1 MTLVVATGTFSV
13 LHPGHITYLEEAGKL
28 GDRLIVIVAR
38 DEFVRKRK
46 NSCPIPEQQRL
57 GVVKALKPVDEAI
70 LGDTED
76 IFKPIEELKPDI
88 IALGR
93 DQDFREGE
101 LEAEL
106 RKRGL
111 KAKVVRVQGYWESEL
126 DGSNKIMARIRED
139 ASQG

>member
-13 LHPGHITYLEEAGKL
+13 LHPGHITYLEEARKL

-57 GVVKALKPVDEAI
+57 AVVGALKPVDEAI
-70 LGDTED
+70 LGDKED

-93 DQDFREGE
+93 DQDFREEE

-126 DGSNKIMARIRED
+126 DSSKKIIARIREN
-139 ASQG
+139 SP

>member
-13 LHPGHITYLEEAGKL
+13 LHPGHITYLEEARKL

-57 GVVKALKPVDEAI
+57 AVVKALKPVDEAI

-88 IALGR
+88 IALGK
-93 DQDFREGE
+93 DQDFKEGE

-106 RKRGL
+106 SRRGL

-126 DGSNKIMARIRED
+126 DSSKKIIARISED

>member
-13 LHPGHITYLEEAGKL
+13 LHPGHITYLEEARKL
-28 GDRLIVIVAR
+28 GNKLIVIVAR

-57 GVVKALKPVDEAI
+57 AVVKALKPVDEAI
-70 LGDTED
+70 MGDTED

-93 DQDFREGE
+93 DQDFREEE

-111 KAKVVRVQGYWESEL
+111 EAKVIRVQGYWESEL
-126 DGSNKIMARIRED
+126 DSSNKIIARIRED

>member
-13 LHPGHITYLEEAGKL
+13 LHPGHITYLEEARTR

-57 GVVKALKPVDEAI
+57 AVVRALKPVDEAI

-93 DQDFREGE
+93 DQDFKEEE

-106 RKRGL
+106 SRRGL
-111 KAKVVRVQGYWESEL
+111 KAKVIRVQGYWESEL
-126 DGSNKIMARIRED
+126 DSSKKIIARIRED

>member
-13 LHPGHITYLEEAGKL
+13 LHPGHITYLEEARKL

-57 GVVKALKPVDEAI
+57 AVVKALKPVDEAI

-88 IALGR
+88 IALGK
-93 DQDFREGE
+93 DQDFKEGE

-106 RKRGL
+106 SRRGL
-111 KAKVVRVQGYWESEL
+111 KAKVVRVQGYWESGL
-126 DGSNKIMARIRED
+126 DSSNKIMARIREN
-139 ASQG
+139 SP

>member
-13 LHPGHITYLEEAGKL
+13 LHPGHITYLEEARKL
-28 GDRLIVIVAR
+28 GDGLLVIVAR

-57 GVVKALKPVDEAI
+57 AVVRALKPVDEAI
-70 LGDTED
+70 LGDKED

-93 DQDFREGE
+93 DQDFKEGE

-106 RKRGL
+106 SRRGL

-126 DGSNKIMARIRED
+126 DSSKKIIARISED

>member
-57 GVVKALKPVDEAI
+57 AVVRALKPVDEAI

-93 DQDFREGE
+93 DQDFKEEE

-106 RKRGL
+106 SRRGL
-111 KAKVVRVQGYWESEL
+111 KAKVIRVQGYWESEL
-126 DGSNKIMARIRED
+126 DSSKKIIARIRED

>member
-13 LHPGHITYLEEAGKL
+13 LHPGHITYLGEARKL

-46 NSCPIPEQQRL
+46 SSCPIPEQQRL
-57 GVVKALKPVDEAI
+57 DVVKALKPVDEAI
-70 LGDTED
+70 LGDKED

-93 DQDFREGE
+93 DQDFREEE

-111 KAKVVRVQGYWESEL
+111 EAKVVRIQNYWESEL
-126 DGSNKIMARIRED
+126 DSSKKIIARISED

>member
-13 LHPGHITYLEEAGKL
+13 LHPGHITYLEEARKL

-46 NSCPIPEQQRL
+46 NSCPIPEEQRL
-57 GVVKALKPVDEAI
+57 AVVRALKPVDDAI

-88 IALGR
+88 IALGK
-93 DQDFREGE
+93 DQDFKEEE
-101 LEAEL
+101 LEVEL
-106 RKRGL
+106 SRRGL

-126 DGSNKIMARIRED
+126 DSSKKIIARIRDD
-139 ASQG
+139 AH